1 MHNYFM
7 SIILNHSIVLAAII
21 GAARFKYVIPA
32 FYPFICIIWIG
43 LINESLSLF
52 MIHYQ
57 GANTFN
63 SNLFVLLEYLAILF
77 QFFKWNDQNSRKYY
91 LLAGLGLAVWIADNL
106 MINSPTQNNS
116 LFRLFYS
123 LVILFFSIDQV
134 NKIINYERGSLL
146 KNAMFII
153 CFAFLFYYG
162 FKAFIESFNAFHI
175 GLRYI
180 FLRNLWIILY
190 FVNFISNLLY
200 AVAIL
205 CMPTKQ
211 EFTMP
216 Y

>member
-1 MHNYFM
+1 
-7 SIILNHSIVLAAII
+7 
-21 GAARFKYVIPA
+21 
-32 FYPFICIIWIG
+32 
-43 LINESLSLF
+43 
-52 MIHYQ
+52 MIQHQ
-57 GANTFN
+57 GTNTFN
-63 SNLFVLLEYLAILF
+63 SNLFVLLEYVAILF
-77 QFFKWNDQNSRKYY
+77 QFYKWNDQNGRMYY
-91 LLAGLGLAVWIADNL
+91 LLAGLGLAIWITDNL
-106 MINSPTQNNS
+106 IINSITQNNS
-116 LFRLFYS
+116 LFMRFYS
-123 LVILFFSIDQV
+123 VVILFFRIAQV
-134 NKIINYERGSLL
+134 NKIIIYERGSLL

-175 GLRYI
+175 GLRNV
-180 FLRNLWIILY
+180 FLGNLWIILY